1 MSEKTRF
8 PLYMSRETE
17 EKLDRRYTEDGSS
30 SKTAFIESAINFY
43 MGYLDV
49 KDAGAFLPAAVSSA
63 IEGRLGMREDR
74 MAALLFKQTVEMDMV
89 MNVVSAAAEITQT
102 ELQALRSRC
111 VKEVKQTNGK
121 ISFADTLAYQGGE

>member
-17 EKLDRRYTEDGSS
+17 EKLNRRYTEDGSS
-30 SKTAFIESAINFY
+30 SKTAFIENAINFY

-49 KDAGAFLPAAVSSA
+49 KDAGVFLPVAVSSA
-63 IEGRLGMREDR
+63 IEGRLGVMEDR

-111 VKEVKQTNGK
+111 VKEVRQTNGK
-121 ISFADTLAYQGGE
+121 ISFADALACQGSE